1 MTNMAT
7 VPRQQVRQVLV
18 KASLPLRSLPLPVA
32 RPPANHAA
40 GLEVVW
46 TGKEE
51 GKFGG
56 SEPTYGGHVAPI
68 RSFDS
73 ATNVFTGRGGS
84 VTFRNG
90 HAFDADRRIVYE
102 KNVAFDT
109 LPVSLQRL
117 QRPDATHSNVAY
129 LSNTWPTNFYHW
141 LCLTLPLLRF
151 YESAGI
157 DVDQVYVGDRLT
169 GWQARSLELAGI
181 SPDQAI
187 TGACRAETAHVAIS
201 TRNGGAVPPDQIE
214 WVRSALVKTE
224 PPIGDRRLF
233 VGRGQTTT
241 RRMIDEEVVA
251 AALDREFG
259 YEYVTTSAMSL
270 DEEIE
275 LFAKA
280 ESIVAPYGAALTN
293 VLFAPRGT
301 KVLELQAFDADF
313 AATTAYL
320 ELSRVL
326 GNQHALLRGETTPIG
341 STEIATDIK
350 VSVDVVLRHVE
361 QMLMRH

>member
-1 MTNMAT
+1 MAMIS
-7 VPRQQVRQVLV
+7 RQQVRRALV
-18 KASLPLRSLPLPVA
+18 TSSLPLRSLPLPLA
-32 RPPANHAA
+32 RPQAGHPS

-46 TGKEE
+46 TGNEK
-51 GKFGG
+51 GAFGG
-56 SEPTYGGHVAPI
+56 PEPEYGSHTPPI
-68 RSFDS
+68 RTFDS
-73 ATNVFTGRGGS
+73 ATVVLTGRDHS
-84 VTFRNG
+84 VSFRNG
-90 HAFDADRRIVYE
+90 HAFDANRRIMYE
-102 KNVAFDT
+102 ENISFDT

-117 QRPDATHSNVAY
+117 QRTDATHANVAY

-141 LCLTLPLLRF
+141 LCLTLPFLRF
-151 YESAGI
+151 YGLA
-157 DVDQVYVGDRLT
+157 DVDVEQVYVGDRLT

-181 SPDQAI
+181 SKDEVV

-201 TRNGGAVPPDQIE
+201 TRNGGAVPPEQIE

-224 PPIGDRRLF
+224 PKVGDKRLF
-233 VGRGQTTT
+233 VGRGETTT
-241 RRMIDEEVVA
+241 RRMIDEDVIA
-251 AALDREFG
+251 AALEREFG
-259 YEYVTTSAMSL
+259 YEYVTTSKMTL

-275 LFAKA
+275 LFGMS

-326 GNQHALLRGETTPIG
+326 GNPHALLRGEPAPAG
-341 STEIATDIK
+341 SSEIATDIK

-361 QMLMRH
+361 QMLSAE